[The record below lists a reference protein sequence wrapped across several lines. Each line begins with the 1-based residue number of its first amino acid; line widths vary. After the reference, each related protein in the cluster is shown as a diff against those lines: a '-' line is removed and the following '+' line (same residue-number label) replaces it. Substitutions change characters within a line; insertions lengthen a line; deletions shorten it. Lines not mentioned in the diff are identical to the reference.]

1 MKNKLVSTSL
11 VNAILATIYV
21 TLISYLMQNGEKLF
35 GKMDNLI
42 GPISFLLLFVLS
54 AAIMVV
60 LVFGKPVMM
69 YLDNNASTLLPRE
82 YSLEHTRDKSGQV
95 STRRKEAVFLLLYTI
110 GWIFLFTLIALLVQ
124 IIKLDS

>member
-11 VNAILATIYV
+11 VNALLATIYV

-42 GPISFLLLFVLS
+42 GPMSFLLLFVLS

-69 YLDNNASTLLPRE
+69 YLDNNASTSLPRE

-95 STRRKEAVFLLLYTI
+95 STRRKEAVTLLLYTI
-110 GWIFLFTLIALLVQ
+110 GWIFLFTLIALSIQ
-124 IIKLDS
+124 IIK

>member
-1 MKNKLVSTSL
+1 MKNKLISTSL
-11 VNAILATIYV
+11 VNALLATIYV

-42 GPISFLLLFVLS
+42 GPMSFLLLFVLS
-54 AAIMVV
+54 AAIMVI

-69 YLDNNASTLLPRE
+69 YLDNNASTSLPRE
-82 YSLEHTRDKSGQV
+82 YSGQV

-110 GWIFLFTLIALLVQ
+110 GWIFLFTLIALSIQ
-124 IIKLDS
+124 IIK